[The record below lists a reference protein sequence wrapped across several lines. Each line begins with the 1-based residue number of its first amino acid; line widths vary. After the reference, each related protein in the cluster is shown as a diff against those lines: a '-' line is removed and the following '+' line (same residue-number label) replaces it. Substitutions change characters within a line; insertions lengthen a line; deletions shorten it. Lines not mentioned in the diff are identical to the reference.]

1 MPTGVWGPWWMSW
14 DHHGSSIRK
23 WKVGSRKAIGLEE
36 KPWNPWN
43 SYLIADGWKWMRICW
58 LYKDSLFSQM
68 LMLSVPLNGSKWRQC
83 SVASRNPSLRP
94 SYFEPMVRSGF
105 VPAFFGTADSWSLY
119 QSLWIWDCWG
129 WSVRE
134 SWGSNPPP
142 ISQSLSPNIGYLPQ
156 KIYWIHSSWGPSEV
170 WSGDSIDFD
179 CTIHLWGHQV
189 WALPH
194 VKL

>member
-1 MPTGVWGPWWMSW
+1 MDGNGCA
-14 DHHGSSIRK
+14 R
-23 WKVGSRKAIGLEE
+23 
-36 KPWNPWN
+36 
-43 SYLIADGWKWMRICW
+43 YL
-58 LYKDSLFSQM
+58 DSLDTDAISD
-68 LMLSVPLNGSKWRQC
+68 PKWIEM
-83 SVASRNPSLRP
+83 ASSHVQLQVYPSLRP

-142 ISQSLSPNIGYLPQ
+142 ISQSLSPSIGYLPE

-194 VKL
+194 IKL